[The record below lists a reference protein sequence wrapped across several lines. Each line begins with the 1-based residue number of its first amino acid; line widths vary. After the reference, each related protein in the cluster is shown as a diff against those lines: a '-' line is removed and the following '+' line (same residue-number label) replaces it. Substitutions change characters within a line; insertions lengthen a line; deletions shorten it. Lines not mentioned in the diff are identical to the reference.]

1 MQGALSTSERWLRGV
16 LIGHA
21 ILSALLA
28 AGYIVAGDTGTLVSL
43 PNSFAKDV
51 LFVALSVIA
60 AADVRRFGGARARD
74 RRRLRRA
81 HLGEIAALIWG
92 GAPDPDL
99 PLVGEISAT
108 AALLGWMG
116 IDVVLAALFTWLW
129 LRAARDGHRLRYLHP
144 LAFLTLA
151 AVAEVL
157 IEGERETIAPREV
170 ARNVDEYLAD
180 LESTGKGRVQAGLIV
195 LGLWPLLTARPPL
208 SVLDPETRR
217 KFLRKRFDEISGRR
231 VFRPLLPI
239 VRALI
244 RTGAQM
250 SYLGYYGDRRSWG
263 SIGYTT
269 YPSRPDGRLPLPEDA
284 IEPPLKPLTEPP
296 RRRYDTV
303 VIGSGA
309 AGGIL
314 AYRFAETGRKVLVL
328 ERGPHVDPR
337 RFDDDEVRQYL
348 KLYNEGALQLATDFG
363 LQVLQGM
370 CVGGGTTINN
380 ALCLR
385 PPELVLEQWEPRGLD
400 RAALKAAIE
409 DVRTWF
415 GVEPIRDTTTT
426 KAAKRFGDA
435 VGRLDLPGA
444 FEVMEANISSACRAT
459 GYCNIGCG
467 YGAKLSTLDTVL
479 PRAHHRFG
487 LDLMADVRVEKIERE
502 GTRAVR
508 VVGRHG
514 PSSSRVEVEADE
526 IVIAAGA
533 IGSSYLLQR
542 SGLGGEAV
550 GRDLHFN
557 INSPLTA
564 DFPDEVDSFDGIQM
578 SHAYRS
584 SDGVPRFLVET
595 WFNPPATQ
603 ALAMPGWFGD
613 HFRNM
618 QRYRH
623 LASLR
628 RAGGNHV
635 AGPREAREERAGD
648 RVHGVCRRSR
658 RDRRGPA
665 GRGPDLVR
673 GRRRAGHARH
683 LRLAGVPHAGVAVRA
698 PAQRARVRRPADD
711 ERAPAGRERAR
722 RGRRRGLPGA
732 RARQPLPLRRQRVPH
747 QRARE
752 PAAHRDGHG
761 PVRRAPDR
769 RPAAGVGAGRRR
781 SRHHRLMDF
790 VIVGA
795 GTFGASLAWWLARAG
810 ERVTLVDQFEPGD
823 RRATSGGETRLIRCS
838 HGADPD
844 YTAMARRARTLWREL
859 EAESG
864 EELMVECGVAW
875 FARSDDGWD
884 AESARTLAAQGIPVE
899 RLEPGEAARLYPSFR
914 GDDLAFVLLEPEA
927 GVVRAQRA
935 VRALARQAQAHG
947 ARLLRGRARPDGA
960 AAVLEDGTRLEG
972 DAVVWACGGWLAAL
986 FGDLVGIK
994 VTRQELLFLDGGPA
1008 WRGVPAWV
1016 DYERAMYGTG
1026 DLDALGVKAALDV
1039 DGPALDPDAELLDTP
1054 TTEPQ
1059 VRAYLRERFP
1069 ALEHA
1074 RAGRG
1079 ARLPLRAV
1087 ARLELHRGQDSRGR
1101 VAARRRLR
1109 PRLQARPGD
1118 GRADGRR
1125 AGRERRAARSLRPR
1139 PARARAKSA
1148 HGGVGCENLSAG

>member
-1 MQGALSTSERWLRGV
+1 M
-16 LIGHA
+16 
-21 ILSALLA
+21 
-28 AGYIVAGDTGTLVSL
+28 

-60 AADVRRFGGARARD
+60 AADVRRFGGLALVIAAGYVA
-74 RRRLRRA
+74 LV
-81 HLGEIAALIWG
+81 LGEIATLIWG
-92 GAPDPDL
+92 GAPPLEL
-99 PLVGEISAT
+99 PLAGEIEAT
-108 AALLGWMG
+108 PALLGWMG
-116 IDVVLAALFTWLW
+116 IDIVLAALFTWLW
-129 LRAARDGHRLRYLHP
+129 LRAARDGHGLRYLHP

-157 IEGERETIAPREV
+157 IEGEDEVVSPREV
-170 ARNVDEYLAD
+170 ARTVDEYLAD

-250 SYLGYYGDRRSWG
+250 SYLGYYGDRRSWD
-263 SIGYTT
+263 SIGYIT
-269 YPSRPDGRLPLPEDA
+269 YPRRPDGRLPLPEDA

-623 LASLR
+623 LAASGVLVGTTSPGRVKPAKSGPEIEYTASADDRGAIVEGLQVAGRIWFEAGAERVMPATFAWQEYRTRESLSELPR
-628 RAGGNHV
+628 CVLESGDLLMTSAHPQGGN
-635 AGPREAREERAGD
+635 
-648 RVHGVCRRSR
+648 
-658 RDRRGPA
+658 
-665 GRGPDLVR
+665 
-673 GRRRAGHARH
+673 
-683 LRLAGVPHAGVAVRA
+683 
-698 PAQRARVRRPADD
+698 
-711 ERAPAGRERAR
+711 
-722 RGRRRGLPGA
+722 
-732 RARQPLPLRRQRVPH
+732 
-747 QRARE
+747 
-752 PAAHRDGHG
+752 
-761 PVRRAPDR
+761 
-769 RPAAGVGAGRRR
+769 
-781 SRHHRLMDF
+781 
-790 VIVGA
+790 
-795 GTFGASLAWWLARAG
+795 
-810 ERVTLVDQFEPGD
+810 
-823 RRATSGGETRLIRCS
+823 
-838 HGADPD
+838 
-844 YTAMARRARTLWREL
+844 
-859 EAESG
+859 
-864 EELMVECGVAW
+864 
-875 FARSDDGWD
+875 
-884 AESARTLAAQGIPVE
+884 
-899 RLEPGEAARLYPSFR
+899 
-914 GDDLAFVLLEPEA
+914 
-927 GVVRAQRA
+927 
-935 VRALARQAQAHG
+935 ALG
-947 ARLLRGRARPDGA
+947 
-960 AAVLEDGTRLEG
+960 
-972 DAVVWACGGWLAAL
+972 AVVDEDFRVSG
-986 FGDLVGIK
+986 
-994 VTRQELLFLDGGPA
+994 LDNL
-1008 WRGVPAWV
+1008 
-1016 DYERAMYGTG
+1016 Y
-1026 DLDALGVKAALDV
+1026 LCDASVF
-1039 DGPALDPDAELLDTP
+1039 P
-1054 TTEPQ
+1054 TSVHVNPQ
-1059 VRAYLRERFP
+1059 LTVMGMAQY
-1069 ALEHA
+1069 
-1074 RAGRG
+1074 
-1079 ARLPLRAV
+1079 
-1087 ARLELHRGQDSRGR
+1087 
-1101 VAARRRLR
+1101 AARRIAG
-1109 PRLQARPGD
+1109 PPPASEPAGGD
-1118 GRADGRR
+1118 RAII
-1125 AGRERRAARSLRPR
+1125 A
-1139 PARARAKSA
+1139 
-1148 HGGVGCENLSAG
+1148 